1 MRGEGGNINLLLLK
15 TAAFNVQLTDS
26 LVIQTGQAVLLAA
39 QAAAGIMMGVAFRGF
54 LLWIINVALVC
65 YFFTKTL
72 EITDYNRAQASG
84 PGMDNFGYRGDKNND
99 PYGFRLVVGEVP
111 NLL

>member
-1 MRGEGGNINLLLLK
+1 M
-15 TAAFNVQLTDS
+15 TDT
-26 LVIQTGQAVLLAA
+26 LVVQTGQAVLLAA

-84 PGMDNFGYRGDKNND
+84 PGMDNFGYRGDKNNNND
-99 PYGFRLVVGEVP
+99 PYGFRLDARGLSKGHLINYFP
-111 NLL
+111 PL